1 MPSRSILDRLADPAP
16 LLLDGATGTELNRRG
31 VDTSLPLWSAAAIE
45 SSPGVLARIHAD
57 YAAAGAEVVTAN
69 TFRTHERNLRAG
81 GIHGRAADWTA
92 RAVEIAREAA
102 PQAWIAGSQ
111 APLEDCYSPQLT
123 PDDDALRAEHVQMAA
138 NLAAAGVDL
147 ILIETQPTIREA
159 MAAARAAASTGL
171 PFMVSFVC
179 GNFVCGGDGRLLS
192 SESLAA
198 AAEAVLAFHPCAL
211 LVNCAPA
218 RIIEPLLCEL
228 RSACGELP
236 IGGYA
241 NVGEADPIQGWRNTD
256 ADDPVRYAAYAST
269 WLAAGARLIGGCC
282 GTTPEHV
289 RMLRQSLGYHAVTA

>member
-1 MPSRSILDRLADPAP
+1 MPSRSLLDRLADLSP

-45 SSPGVLARIHAD
+45 SSPRVLGQIHAD
-57 YAAAGAEVVTAN
+57 YAAAGAEIVTAN
-69 TFRTHERNLRAG
+69 TFRTHERNLRAA
-81 GIHGRAADWTA
+81 GIHGRAANWTR
-92 RAVEIAREAA
+92 RAVAIAREAA

-111 APLEDCYSPQLT
+111 APLEDCYSPHLT
-123 PDDDALRAEHVQMAA
+123 PDDDALRKEHQHMADH
-138 NLAAAGVDL
+138 LAAAGVDL

-159 MAAARAAASTGL
+159 LAAARAAASTGL

-179 GNFVCGGDGRLLS
+179 GGDGRLLS
-192 SESLAA
+192 GESLPAA
-198 AAEAVLAFHPCAL
+198 TEAVLAFHPCAL

-218 RIIEPLLCEL
+218 RIIEHLLREL

-241 NVGEADPIQGWRNTD
+241 NVGEADPIQGWRNAD

-269 WLAAGARLIGGCC
+269 WLAGGARLIGGCC

-289 RMLRQSLGYHAVTA
+289 HHLNKMIANR